1 MRFSVSPPGAPAEQ
15 HPTAVP
21 RYGYLTP
28 KLAADFT
35 GISLQELERLRRE
48 GGGPPFCRVSS
59 RLVRYKVED
68 VCDWL
73 DSFKV
78 SNTSEAYERDR
89 AARQGARRE

>member
-1 MRFSVSPPGAPAEQ
+1 MDPSANYEGK
-15 HPTAVP
+15 AVNP

-59 RLVRYKVED
+59 RLVRYKVAD
-68 VCDWL
+68 VCDCFETGFNL
-73 DSFKV
+73 GGLQRHH
-78 SNTSEAYERDR
+78 AAERDVVVTHLL
-89 AARQGARRE
+89 